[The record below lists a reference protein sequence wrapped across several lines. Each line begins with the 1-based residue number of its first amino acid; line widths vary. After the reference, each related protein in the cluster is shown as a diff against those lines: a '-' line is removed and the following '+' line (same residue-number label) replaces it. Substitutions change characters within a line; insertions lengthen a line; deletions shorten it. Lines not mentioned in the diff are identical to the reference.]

1 MSTNSSL
8 LQIGNIA
15 VSVVRKPIK
24 NLHLSVLPPDG
35 SVRVSSPV
43 GMNDDA
49 IRTLIA
55 TRIPWIRKQKAKF
68 EGQERQTKRE
78 YVSGESH
85 YFLGKRYRLE
95 VVCENKSPRVSL
107 RGKNKIILRVRPNS
121 TLGRRERL
129 LLTWYR
135 NELRNI
141 SKELLEVWQNRIGV
155 AVGSWGI
162 KRMKTRW
169 GTCNQRAGRIW
180 LNSELVK
187 KPVACIEYVVVHEL
201 VHLIEKKHNDRFV
214 GLMSRHLPKWRN
226 SKEELNRFMLSHDTW
241 GPRVSRAP
249 RMWSNETL

>member
-8 LQIGNIA
+8 LQIGTVA

-35 SVRVSSPV
+35 SVRVSSPLA
-43 GMNDDA
+43 MNDDA

-95 VVCENKSPRVSL
+95 VVYENSSPRASL
-107 RGKNKIILRVRPNS
+107 KGKNKIILRARPES
-121 TLGRRERL
+121 TLGRREQIL
-129 LLTWYR
+129 LDWYR
-135 NELRNI
+135 SELRNI
-141 SKELLEVWQNRIGV
+141 SKELLEAWQKRIGV
-155 AVGSWGI
+155 GVESWGI

-180 LNSELVK
+180 LNSELAK

-201 VHLIEKKHNDRFV
+201 VHLIEKKHNDRFI
-214 GLMSRHLPKWRN
+214 GLMSRHLPKWRS
-226 SKEELNRFMLSHDTW
+226 SKEELNRSMLSHETW
-241 GPRVSRAP
+241 GSRV
-249 RMWSNETL
+249 E